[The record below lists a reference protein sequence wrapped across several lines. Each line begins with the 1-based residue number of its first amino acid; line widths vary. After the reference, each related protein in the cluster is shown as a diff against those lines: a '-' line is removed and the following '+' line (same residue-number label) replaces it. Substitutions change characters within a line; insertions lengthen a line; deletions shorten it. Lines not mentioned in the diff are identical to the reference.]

1 MQIINVKIK
10 SFDKQYKAISTRKIL
25 DIVHFLG
32 IKEISKIELPEKKKK
47 ITVLRSPHIDKKSQE
62 QFEIRNYKTNII
74 FKIKQVNTSLIFL
87 EILKNSNMFGVE
99 IEICLKFKGYLCL
112 NKEI

>member
-25 DIVHFLG
+25 DIAHFLG
-32 IKEISKIELPEKKKK
+32 ITNISKIELPEKKKK

-62 QFEIRNYKTNII
+62 QFEIRVYKTNII
-74 FKIKQVNTSLIFL
+74 FKIKQVNTCLLFIEIF
-87 EILKNSNMFGVE
+87 KNSNMFGVE
-99 IEICLKFKGYLCL
+99 IEIVTKFQGYL
-112 NKEI
+112 NHSS

>member
-25 DIVHFLG
+25 DIAQFLG
-32 IKEISKIELPEKKKK
+32 IQEISKIELPEKKKK

-99 IEICLKFKGYLCL
+99 IEISLKFKGYLCL

>member
-25 DIVHFLG
+25 DIADFLG
-32 IKEISKIELPEKKKK
+32 IKNMIKIELPEKKKK

-74 FKIKQVNTSLIFL
+74 FNIKEFNTSLLFL
-87 EILKNSNMFGVE
+87 QILKNSNLFGVE
-99 IEICLKFKGYLCL
+99 IEIITKFQGYLSYS
-112 NKEI
+112 